1 MRSTSSAGE
10 RDRDFDFCRNEE
22 IDDFNEIDLP
32 RRRNAPRNASSQAKR
47 FHEECVLLL
56 PLPFAF
62 RFQFRRFE
70 WTEFIREYKTTIVME
85 STRFDTAKEGGREKK
100 ERAVSR
106 EHAKRDTA
114 KMSLGGGLAKVI

>member
-1 MRSTSSAGE
+1 MIPIPRKQN
-10 RDRDFDFCRNEE
+10 DFTRNVS
-22 IDDFNEIDLP
+22 F
-32 RRRNAPRNASSQAKR
+32 
-47 FHEECVLLL
+47 FFF
-56 PLPFAF
+56 PFAF